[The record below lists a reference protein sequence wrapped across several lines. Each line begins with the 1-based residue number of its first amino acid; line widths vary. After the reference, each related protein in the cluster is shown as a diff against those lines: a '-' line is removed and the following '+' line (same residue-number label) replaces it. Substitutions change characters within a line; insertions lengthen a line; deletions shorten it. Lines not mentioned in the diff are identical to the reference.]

1 MFKGNEYSVFEEED
15 EVDSQ
20 NSSEK
25 SQKASVVA
33 PLQLNSAELI

>member
-15 EVDSQ
+15 EIEGQ

-25 SQKASVVA
+25 SQKASVVV
-33 PLQLNSAELI
+33 PLQINSAEII